1 MNDVVG
7 LALAESYQKLACIL
21 VGDIN
26 IDLTKYSSSCDIA
39 AYVDLL
45 LMYNCLPTILMPTR
59 VTSKSATLIDHIYYY
74 EGLSTSS
81 AYSVSSGNLLTDTS
95 DHMSNYILIRDN
107 NNNMKSS
114 RLLVRIYSEKN
125 NQNVL
130 NNLYSD
136 RWNAVYNESDVNV
149 AYENFISNISQAFHN
164 NFKLTKLSRKRSKDK
179 GWIIGALKN
188 SSKIE
193 NKLYK
198 R

>member
-1 MNDVVG
+1 M
-7 LALAESYQKLACIL
+7 
-21 VGDIN
+21 
-26 IDLTKYSSSCDIA
+26 
-39 AYVDLL
+39 
-45 LMYNCLPTILMPTR
+45 
-59 VTSKSATLIDHIYYY
+59 IYYY
-74 EGLSTSS
+74 KGLSTSS

-95 DHMSNYILIRDN
+95 DHMSNCILIRDN
-107 NNNMKSS
+107 NNNMKIS

-164 NFKLTKLSRKRSKDK
+164 NVKLTKLSKKTNKDE
-179 GWIIGALKN
+179 GWITSALKK